1 MSPTEIAELMERVRE
16 VMWRH
21 VGVIRDSEG
30 LNSALQIFRE
40 LSGTVEAA
48 AAGSAEAVPGLL
60 EVENALLVG
69 EMVARS
75 ALTREESRG
84 AQFRKDFPGEEASW
98 KRNLFV
104 QNAGDR
110 MSIT

>member
-1 MSPTEIAELMERVRE
+1 
-16 VMWRH
+16 
-21 VGVIRDSEG
+21 
-30 LNSALQIFRE
+30 
-40 LSGTVEAA
+40 
-48 AAGSAEAVPGLL
+48 LL

-84 AQFRKDFPGEEASW
+84 AHFRKDFPVEDASW

-104 QNAGDR
+104 QKVGAR
-110 MSIT
+110 MMLTK